1 MLTSF
6 LSFQLESDSDYED
19 YDSITSGNVAAP
31 EYKRLIAIHAGN
43 AKNKCLRQVLRV
55 RLDRARRLSLSEQEL
70 ERAATLY
77 ASDVVRYAY
86 LVFCLCFLL
95 RPSYDYSYLFPLL
108 EHALGSHKSTC

>member
-1 MLTSF
+1 MMLTSF

-19 YDSITSGNVAAP
+19 YDNCGRTSGNVAAP

-55 RLDRARRLSLSEQEL
+55 RIDRARRLSLSEQEL
-70 ERAATLY
+70 ERAASLY
-77 ASDVVRYAY
+77 ACDVVRYTY

-95 RPSYDYSYLFPLL
+95 QPSSDHSNML
-108 EHALGSHKSTC
+108 